1 MRTSLAV
8 GVAALIL
15 LSGCDWLGIGSSTP
29 TSSENARPGAE
40 RQIGATNSLPAAR
53 AAGGYD
59 ASFAPVDETRDA
71 PRIGSVVQGKG
82 GQKAQKEAA
91 EKDSIEREARE
102 REERARQQREAD
114 LKKAQADKS
123 ADKSAGKPTKPGD
136 TMTPA
141 APSTDAVPP
150 PPVPPPPAPVTAAP
164 LSPPPASTPPAAPAA
179 PSSDTKQ

>member
-29 TSSENARPGAE
+29 TSSEKARPGAE
-40 RQIGATNSLPAAR
+40 RQVGVTNSLPAAR
-53 AAGGYD
+53 AAGYD
-59 ASFAPVDETRDA
+59 SSFAPVDETRSA
-71 PRIGSVVQGKG
+71 PKIGSVVQGKG

-91 EKDSIEREARE
+91 EKDSFQREARD

-114 LKKAQADKS
+114 LKKAQTDKS
-123 ADKSAGKPTKPGD
+123 TDKPA
-136 TMTPA
+136 TPA
-141 APSTDAVPP
+141 DTTPPAAAPATAVPP
-150 PPVPPPPAPVTAAP
+150 PPAPPPPAPVTSAP
-164 LSPPPASTPPAAPAA
+164 LTPPAAPAA

>member
-8 GVAALIL
+8 SVAALIL

-29 TSSENARPGAE
+29 TSSVKARPGAE
-40 RQIGATNSLPAAR
+40 RQVGVTNSLPAAR

-59 ASFAPVDETRDA
+59 ASFAPVDETRSA
-71 PRIGSVVQGKG
+71 PKIGSVVQGKG

-91 EKDSIEREARE
+91 EKDANQREAHD

-114 LKKAQADKS
+114 LQKAQDDKS
-123 ADKSAGKPTKPGD
+123 ADKSAKPAD
-136 TMTPA
+136 ATPA
-141 APSTDAVPP
+141 ATPSADAVPP
-150 PPVPPPPAPVTAAP
+150 PPAPPPAAPVTSAP
-164 LSPPPASTPPAAPAA
+164 LTPPPASTAPAAPAA

>member
-29 TSSENARPGAE
+29 TSSEKARPGAE
-40 RQIGATNSLPAAR
+40 RRVGVTNSLPAAR

-59 ASFAPVDETRDA
+59 ASFAPLDETRSA
-71 PRIGSVVQGKG
+71 PKIGSVVQGKG

-91 EKDSIEREARE
+91 EKDSFQREARE

-114 LKKAQADKS
+114 LKKAQTDKS
-123 ADKSAGKPTKPGD
+123 ADKPATPADIKP
-136 TMTPA
+136 PA
-141 APSTDAVPP
+141 APSADAVPP
-150 PPVPPPPAPVTAAP
+150 PPAPPPPAPVTSAP
-164 LSPPPASTPPAAPAA
+164 LTPPAAPAA

>member
-8 GVAALIL
+8 SVAALIL
-15 LSGCDWLGIGSSTP
+15 LSGCDWLGIGSGTP
-29 TSSENARPGAE
+29 TSSEKARPGAE
-40 RQIGATNSLPAAR
+40 RQIGVTNSLPAAR

-59 ASFAPVDETRDA
+59 SSFAPVDETRSA

-91 EKDSIEREARE
+91 EKDSNQRESRDRE
-102 REERARQQREAD
+102 DRSRQQREAD

-123 ADKSAGKPTKPGD
+123 GGKPATPGD
-136 TMTPA
+136 TTPPA
-141 APSTDAVPP
+141 ALAPSADAVPP
-150 PPVPPPPAPVTAAP
+150 PPAPPLAPPVSSAP
-164 LSPPPASTPPAAPAA
+164 LTPPPASAPLAAPAA

>member
-29 TSSENARPGAE
+29 TSSEKARPGAE
-40 RQIGATNSLPAAR
+40 RQVGVTNGLPAAR
-53 AAGGYD
+53 AAGYD
-59 ASFAPVDETRDA
+59 ASFAPVDETRSA
-71 PRIGSVVQGKG
+71 PKIGSVVQGKG

-91 EKDSIEREARE
+91 EKDASQREARD

-114 LKKAQADKS
+114 LKKPQTDKS
-123 ADKSAGKPTKPGD
+123 PDKPATRADATP
-136 TMTPA
+136 PA
-141 APSTDAVPP
+141 APPADAVPP
-150 PPVPPPPAPVTAAP
+150 PPAPPPPAPVRSAP
-164 LSPPPASTPPAAPAA
+164 LTPPPASTPPAAPAA

>member
-29 TSSENARPGAE
+29 TSSEKARPGAE
-40 RQIGATNSLPAAR
+40 RQVGITNSLPAAR
-53 AAGGYD
+53 AAGYD
-59 ASFAPVDETRDA
+59 SSFAPVDETRSA
-71 PRIGSVVQGKG
+71 PKIGSVVQGKG

-91 EKDSIEREARE
+91 EKDSFQREARD

-114 LKKAQADKS
+114 LKKAQTDKS
-123 ADKSAGKPTKPGD
+123 ADKPA
-136 TMTPA
+136 TPA
-141 APSTDAVPP
+141 DTTPPAAAPANAVPP
-150 PPVPPPPAPVTAAP
+150 PPAPPPPAPVTSAP
-164 LSPPPASTPPAAPAA
+164 LTPPAAPAA

>member
-29 TSSENARPGAE
+29 TSSEKARPGAE
-40 RQIGATNSLPAAR
+40 RQVGVTNSLPAAR
-53 AAGGYD
+53 ASGYD
-59 ASFAPVDETRDA
+59 SSFAPVDETRSA

-91 EKDSIEREARE
+91 EKDANQREAKDRE
-102 REERARQQREAD
+102 DRARQQREAD
-114 LKKAQADKS
+114 LKTAADKAS
-123 ADKSAGKPTKPGD
+123 GKPATPGD
-136 TMTPA
+136 AMPPA
-141 APSTDAVPP
+141 APAPSTDAVPP
-150 PPVPPPPAPVTAAP
+150 PPAPPLAAPVTSAP
-164 LSPPPASTPPAAPAA
+164 LTPPAAPAA

>member
-8 GVAALIL
+8 SVAALIL

-29 TSSENARPGAE
+29 TSSEKARPGAE
-40 RQIGATNSLPAAR
+40 RQVGITNSLPAAR
-53 AAGGYD
+53 AAGYD
-59 ASFAPVDETRDA
+59 SSFAPVDETRSA
-71 PRIGSVVQGKG
+71 PKIGSVVQGKG

-91 EKDSIEREARE
+91 EKDSFQREARD

-123 ADKSAGKPTKPGD
+123 ATPGD
-136 TMTPA
+136 AKPPA
-141 APSTDAVPP
+141 APPMAPSADAVPP
-150 PPVPPPPAPVTAAP
+150 PPAPPPPAPVTSAP
-164 LSPPPASTPPAAPAA
+164 LTPPPASTPPAAPAA